1 MVFFGAL
8 NGLLFVKMG
17 FYVASNGLLFHQI
30 YENGLFLGFEWA
42 TFIRKWSFSRPL
54 MGYILI
60 DFDGIPGLCRHKDYG
75 CTTSGPYDTSYA
87 IRHAPYPCRVFVIQM
102 LWIYDRSGMCALA
115 IVA

>member
-8 NGLLFVKMG
+8 NGLFFVKMG
-17 FYVASNGLLFHQI
+17 FYVASNGLLFRRI

-60 DFDGIPGLCRHKDYG
+60 DFNRIPGLCRHKDYG
-75 CTTSGPYDTSYA
+75 CPTSGPYGISYA
-87 IRHAPYPCRVFVIQM
+87 IRHVPYPCRVLGMLM
-102 LWIYDRSGMCALA
+102 LWVCDRSGMCILA
-115 IVA
+115 IMA

>member
-1 MVFFGAL
+1 
-8 NGLLFVKMG
+8 
-17 FYVASNGLLFHQI
+17 
-30 YENGLFLGFEWA
+30 
-42 TFIRKWSFSRPL
+42 

-60 DFDGIPGLCRHKDYG
+60 DLDRIPGLCRHKDYG
-75 CTTSGPYDTSYA
+75 CPTSGPYDTSYA